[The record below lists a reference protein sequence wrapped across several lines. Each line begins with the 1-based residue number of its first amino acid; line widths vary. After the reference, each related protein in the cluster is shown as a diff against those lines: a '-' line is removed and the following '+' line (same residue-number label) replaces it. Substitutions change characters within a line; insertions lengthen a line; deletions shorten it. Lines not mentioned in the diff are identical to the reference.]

1 MARRPVPGRR
11 RNLTRVSENTLS
23 SGTVGRQGEQLWS
36 AGDLAADQGDGAT
49 GPLALA
55 GIRILDFTRLGFGAQ
70 ATLICGCLGA
80 DVIRVESTTRPD
92 PVRVMPPYVPEPGD
106 RGEGFGAATLANAA
120 SAASPNRGGIFYKYN
135 TGGKRS
141 ITVDARHPK
150 GLTLL
155 RDLVA
160 VSDVVT
166 ESFAAGTLE
175 RWGLGY
181 TEQCAA
187 RPDII
192 YVSMCGFGHQG
203 PDTKHVTMG
212 PTAQALTGLTFMV
225 GLPDRPP
232 AGWSFSYLDHVGG
245 YLGAV
250 AVLAGLLH
258 RARTGEGQHIDVS
271 QLEPATALSGAIF
284 LDALVN
290 GRSSRRPGFPTGN
303 RRSASA
309 PGGAYRA
316 AGQDRWVVVSCRTDA
331 HWKALV
337 EVMGSPPWA
346 ADPRFATFDL
356 RHAHADELDA
366 HVGQWTAQ
374 RDRYQVMDLLQRA
387 GVPAGAVQDAAD
399 RLERDPQLAARGHF
413 TMLGNDEVA
422 PLPLEG
428 LPLRMSGTPPH
439 TGGRLRRGPP
449 TLGQDTDAV
458 LGELLGM
465 KADEIEALRVEGVLS

>member
-1 MARRPVPGRR
+1 MALEGV
-11 RNLTRVSENTLS
+11 
-23 SGTVGRQGEQLWS
+23 
-36 AGDLAADQGDGAT
+36 
-49 GPLALA
+49 
-55 GIRILDFTRLGFGAQ
+55 RILDFTRLGFGAQ

-80 DVIRVESTTRPD
+80 EVIRVESTVRPD
-92 PVRVMPPYVPEPGD
+92 PIRVMPPYVPEPGSS
-106 RGEGFGAATLANAA
+106 GEGFGAATLASAT

-150 GLTLL
+150 GLALL
-155 RDLVA
+155 RRLVA
-160 VSDVVT
+160 LCDVVT

-181 TEQCAA
+181 VDQRAV
-187 RPDII
+187 RPDIV
-192 YVSMCGFGHQG
+192 YVSMCGFGHEG
-203 PDTKHVTMG
+203 PDTAQVTMG
-212 PTAQALTGLTFMV
+212 PTAQALTGLTFLV

-250 AVLAGLLH
+250 AVVAGLLH
-258 RARTGEGQHIDVS
+258 RARSGRGQHIDVS
-271 QLEPATALSGAIF
+271 QLEPATALSGAIL

-303 RRSASA
+303 RRPDSA

-316 AGQDRWVVVSCRTDA
+316 AGDDRWVVISCRTEA
-331 HWKALV
+331 HWRALV
-337 EVMGSPPWA
+337 AAMGSPPWA
-346 ADPRFATFDL
+346 AQPRFASFDS
-356 RHAHADELDA
+356 RRVHAGEIDT
-366 HVGQWTAQ
+366 HVEAWTAQ
-374 RDRYQVMDLLQRA
+374 RDRYEVMDLLQRA

-399 RLERDPQLAARGHF
+399 RLERDPQLADRGHF
-413 TMLGNDEVA
+413 TRLGNDEVA

-428 LPLRMSGTPPH
+428 LPLRMSATPAH

-449 TLGQDTDAV
+449 TLGQDTDEV
-458 LGELLGM
+458 LRDLVGMETGEI
-465 KADEIEALRVEGVLS
+465 AALRAEGVLS

>member
-1 MARRPVPGRR
+1 MALEGV
-11 RNLTRVSENTLS
+11 
-23 SGTVGRQGEQLWS
+23 
-36 AGDLAADQGDGAT
+36 
-49 GPLALA
+49 
-55 GIRILDFTRLGFGAQ
+55 RILDFTRLGFGAQ

-80 DVIRVESTTRPD
+80 EVIRVESTTRPD
-92 PVRVMPPYVPEPGD
+92 PIRVMPPYVPEPGSQ
-106 RGEGFGAATLANAA
+106 GEGFGAATLANAT

-141 ITVDARHPK
+141 ITVNARHPK
-150 GLTLL
+150 GLSVL
-155 RDLVA
+155 RDLVS

-166 ESFAAGTLE
+166 ESFAAGTLD

-181 TEQCAA
+181 PEQVRA
-187 RPDII
+187 RPDIV
-192 YVSMCGFGHQG
+192 YVSMCGFGHEG
-203 PDTKHVTMG
+203 PDTSHVTMG

-250 AVLAGLLH
+250 AVLAGLLY
-258 RARTGEGQHIDVS
+258 RARTGSGQHLDVS
-271 QLEPATALSGAIF
+271 QLEPATALSGALF

-290 GRSSRRPGFPTGN
+290 GRPSRRPGFPAGN
-303 RRSASA
+303 RRPGSA

-316 AGQDRWVVVSCRTDA
+316 AGDDRWVVISCRTDDQWRSLRA
-331 HWKALV
+331 
-337 EVMGSPPWA
+337 VMGDPPWG
-346 ADPRFATFDL
+346 ADERFSTLAG
-356 RHAHADELDA
+356 RQEHADELDSLIE
-366 HVGQWTAQ
+366 QWTSQ
-374 RDRYQVMDLLQRA
+374 RDRYETMEMLQRA

-399 RLERDPQLAARGHF
+399 RLERDPQLAARRHF

-422 PLPLEG
+422 ALPLEG
-428 LPLRMSGTPPH
+428 MPVHMAGTPAH

-458 LGELLGM
+458 LTELLGM
-465 KADEIEALRVEGVLS
+465 KEREVEALRAEGALS

>member
-1 MARRPVPGRR
+1 MA
-11 RNLTRVSENTLS
+11 L
-23 SGTVGRQGEQLWS
+23 
-36 AGDLAADQGDGAT
+36 DGV
-49 GPLALA
+49 
-55 GIRILDFTRLGFGAQ
+55 RILDFTRLGFGAQ

-92 PVRVMPPYVPEPGD
+92 PIRVMPPYVPEPGEH
-106 RGEGFGAATLANAA
+106 GEGFGAATLANAT
-120 SAASPNRGGIFYKYN
+120 SAQSANRGGIFYKYN

-141 ITVDARHPK
+141 ITVDAGHPK
-150 GLTLL
+150 GLALL

-166 ESFAAGTLE
+166 ESFAAGTLD

-181 TEQCAA
+181 GEQRAL
-187 RPDII
+187 RPDVV
-192 YVSMCGFGHQG
+192 YVSMCGFGHEG
-203 PDTKHVTMG
+203 PDTAHVTMG

-225 GLPDRPP
+225 GLPDRAP

-250 AVLAGLLH
+250 AVLAGLFH

-271 QLEPATALSGAIF
+271 QLEPATALSGALF

-290 GRSSRRPGFPTGN
+290 GRPSRRTGFPTGN
-303 RRSASA
+303 RRPTSA

-316 AGQDRWVVVSCRTDA
+316 AGDDRWLVLSCRTEG
-331 HWKALV
+331 HWRALV
-337 EVMGSPPWA
+337 RVMGEPAWA
-346 ADPRFATFDL
+346 ADPRLATFEG
-356 RHAHADELDA
+356 RQAHAGELDS
-366 HVGQWTAQ
+366 HIETWTST
-374 RDRYQVMDLLQRA
+374 RDRYEAMATLQAA

-413 TMLGNDEVA
+413 TMLGNEEVA
-422 PLPLEG
+422 AMPLEG
-428 LPLRMSGTPPH
+428 LPVRLGRTPAH
-439 TGGRLRRGPP
+439 TGGRLHRGPP

-465 KADEIEALRVEGVLS
+465 TEDDIELLRVEGVLS